1 MSNLAGWKNILE
13 SLWCRYN
20 SVPLRGTQL
29 SILRFWPLL
38 CVVDVQNISCKF
50 VKLRLLYKVK
60 RYFILYKMTCVPA
73 FNLRTIPVMNFIPVF
88 NYYATFRVKLVM
100 VFIQDICDIS
110 KISKNCNCDIWMGRS
125 TGNNGF
131 IIFMHIHEM
140 SCSDLRFNFKVNQVV
155 FIINK

>member
-1 MSNLAGWKNILE
+1 MARVRYMYSDFDHYCVWWMFKIFHASLLNWDYFTKCMGILFCTK
-13 SLWCRYN
+13 WH
-20 SVPLRGTQL
+20 V
-29 SILRFWPLL
+29 
-38 CVVDVQNISCKF
+38 
-50 VKLRLLYKVK
+50 
-60 RYFILYKMTCVPA
+60 CVPA
-73 FNLRTIPVMNFIPVF
+73 FDLRTIPVMNFIPVF